1 MPEKELFIHAVQMV
15 EVEVQARQYALD
27 RDQKKHLKLKALSGN
42 ELVDSVAR
50 LCVMNLYL
58 HGIGGD
64 DCPIEGG
71 ADSLAEKPTV
81 AYEMVLTN
89 PPFGKKSSI
98 TVMNEE
104 GEERNEDR

>member
-1 MPEKELFIHAVQMV
+1 VRHRRLPADRSQFHRKHYE
-15 EVEVQARQYALD
+15 LD

-64 DCPIEGG
+64 DCPIQAGWT
-71 ADSLAEKPTV
+71 ASCRSPRLPT
-81 AYEMVLTN
+81 T
-89 PPFGKKSSI
+89 
-98 TVMNEE
+98 
-104 GEERNEDR
+104 